1 MTHINASNFVNVPS
15 RSTGD
20 TTRLGYTYNAD
31 PRKDEEYLEE
41 LKAEVEHFEM
51 REKILE
57 LETEIQTQD
66 AFISETDRIVN
77 KGILRSGTCTRM
89 GYKFGSYEQDE
100 EYMEELLAICDHRH
114 TRALI
119 EEYERALTVARHD
132 HGIEYNAYV
141 AGDEGEEVNIPD
153 DDYED
158 EDDYDEEISE
168 EEEKVSCDRPREHKC
183 IFDGKCKNNVVPTET
198 HNLIR
203 KVEPVATSNLDEI
216 IRMMKTVRNKRNI

>member
-20 TTRLGYTYNAD
+20 TTLMGYTYNAD

-41 LKAEVEHFEM
+41 LREQVEHFEM

-77 KGILRSGTCTRM
+77 KNILRSGTCTRM

-100 EYMEELLAICDHRH
+100 EYMEDLLAICDHRH

-119 EEYERALTVARHD
+119 EEYERALTVARHNHD
-132 HGIEYNAYV
+132 IEYNAYV
-141 AGDEGEEVNIPD
+141 AGDEGEERD
-153 DDYED
+153 DED
-158 EDDYDEEISE
+158 EVYDEDEEVSDE
-168 EEEKVSCDRPREHKC
+168 EEVSCDRPC
-183 IFDGKCKNNVVPTET
+183 KCKCCDET
-198 HNLIR
+198 FIYNGER
-203 KVEPVATSNLDEI
+203 MTLDEI
-216 IRMMKTVRNKRNI
+216 IRMMEIARNKHGI

>member
-20 TTRLGYTYNAD
+20 VTRLGYTYNAD

-41 LKAEVEHFEM
+41 LREQVEHFEM

-77 KGILRSGTCTRM
+77 KNILRSGTCTRM

-119 EEYERALTVARHD
+119 EEYERALTVARHN
-132 HGIEYNAYV
+132 HGIESNAYV

-183 IFDGKCKNNVVPTET
+183 IFDGKCKNNVVPIET

-203 KVEPVATSNLDEI
+203 KVDHITNCNLDEVM
-216 IRMMKTVRNKRNI
+216 RMMKMMRNKRGN

>member
-20 TTRLGYTYNAD
+20 VTRLGYTYNAD

-41 LKAEVEHFEM
+41 LREQVEHFEM

-119 EEYERALTVARHD
+119 EEYERALTVARHN
-132 HGIEYNAYV
+132 HGIESNAYV
-141 AGDEGEEVNIPD
+141 AGDEGEECD
-153 DDYED
+153 DED
-158 EDDYDEEISE
+158 EVSDEDEEVSDE
-168 EEEKVSCDRPREHKC
+168 EEVSCDRPC
-183 IFDGKCKNNVVPTET
+183 KCKCCDEGFIYNGDRKTKNV

-203 KVEPVATSNLDEI
+203 KVEPVTTGRLDEI
-216 IRMMKTVRNKRNI
+216 IRMMEMVRNKHDN